1 MAPSHHYILASRSPR
16 RRELLG
22 LLVPPESIEV
32 LPPLSSQE
40 AGFAGLQDLDA
51 IRSRLQ
57 EIASTKADQVVRQLG
72 EQLGGCVV
80 IAADTTIIATDS
92 ETQRPHVLE
101 QPPETDE
108 WQATVRDW
116 FGRYYAGRWH
126 IAATALDIRIGQSAP
141 IQRVVET
148 RVEFRPDVDR
158 WLAWYLQTGE
168 SRGKAGGYAIQG
180 AGSVFV
186 SRVEGSLSNVVGL
199 PLEVLAECLGLVPVG

>member
-40 AGFAGLQDLDA
+40 AGFAGLRDLDA